1 MTIDEAIEQLKFDRE
16 MIRFNPTTGEI
27 YEPEEL
33 QYCVNKDSY
42 NTYIADGIA
51 IEALENQQK
60 VVDYLEAQL
69 KDARE
74 EQLTSVFNENELA
87 GIAYCQWRVS
97 TCEKMLKEIKGG
109 NGE

>member
-51 IEALENQQK
+51 IETLKNQQK

-69 KDARE
+69 KDARAGELSIDEYYGNYCGGKIEICE
-74 EQLTSVFNENELA
+74 ET
-87 GIAYCQWRVS
+87 
-97 TCEKMLKEIKGG
+97 LKYIKGG